1 MKGFSQLK
9 HDDVDD
15 VDGAHRFFAFAAFLI
30 GALTGFGLGLI
41 W

>member
-9 HDDVDD
+9 HDD